1 MSRLQTQTILTR
13 AAEHVVI
20 LLNIFAT
27 FIKNLRH
34 GVDMLRSR
42 ANKARVELAQPPG
55 ANDDPPFNRD
65 SGSGDK
71 PLTVAS
77 PISFS
82 GFAMR
87 RKLST
92 AASLIR
98 ENPRELLRTL
108 LGRSERYVAYVAD
121 PCNVPVAGS
130 VQGWEVR
137 KIGEEILSELASSH
151 PEFLAQR
158 MRLNE
163 GRVNDAFGLFVE
175 NVLAGVAWMIP
186 SEHDAMYAV
195 RNVKLRAAEV
205 ELTHCVTLPEF
216 RGRGVYTF
224 MIRWLCAF
232 ACQSQV
238 RRVFMIT
245 NRTNVASQGGIQKA
259 GLKQTGGIHRHVFD
273 FIDPRF
279 AVTFRRHRWG
289 PFGWR

>member
-1 MSRLQTQTILTR
+1 MMLLT
-13 AAEHVVI
+13 
-20 LLNIFAT
+20 IFAT

-34 GVDMLRSR
+34 GVDMLKSR
-42 ANKARVELAQPPG
+42 ARKARDELALPPT
-55 ANDDPPFNRD
+55 ANDVPLDNRD
-65 SGSGDK
+65 PGSGAM
-71 PLTVAS
+71 PLTVAP
-77 PISFS
+77 PITYS
-82 GFAMR
+82 GMALR
-87 RKLST
+87 RKMST
-92 AASLIR
+92 AAGLIR
-98 ENPRELLRTL
+98 GNPRELFRTL
-108 LGRSERYVAYVAD
+108 VGRSERYVAYVAD
-121 PCNVPVAGS
+121 PCKVPAAGS

-137 KIGEEILSELASSH
+137 KIGEEILIGLASSH

-163 GRVNDAFGLFVE
+163 GRLNDAFGLYVE

-195 RNVKLRAAEV
+195 RNVKLRANEV

-224 MIRWLCAF
+224 MIRWLCAL
-232 ACQSQV
+232 ACQRQV

-273 FIDPRF
+273 FINPRV

-289 PFGWR
+289 PLGWR